1 MCHRIESLTR
11 VFPMKFVSFVSVVSL
26 VSLVSVV
33 SLCYLLHQNGRCS
46 CVVSSSRNDLLRMHQ
61 ANVVDLCARIAAA
74 CFCSGDPCRC
84 PLACHAFGV
93 ATGAERRD
101 TIMVTCLPHT
111 SISHE

>member
-46 CVVSSSRNDLLRMHQ
+46 WDVSSSRNGLLRMHQ
-61 ANVVDLCARIAAA
+61 ANVVDLRAGIAAA
-74 CFCSGDPCRC
+74 RFCTADPCGRPFAC
-84 PLACHAFGV
+84 RSFCLARGPQ
-93 ATGAERRD
+93 R
-101 TIMVTCLPHT
+101 
-111 SISHE
+111 